1 MKWTKE
7 KAYAFNKLLDVLD
20 EVLDR
25 HVKDRKDYERYD
37 KRMRKCLDEI
47 FPERVQERN
56 LFKQ

>member
-7 KAYAFNKLLDVLD
+7 KAYAFNKLLDVFD

-25 HVKDRKDYERYD
+25 HVKDRKEYERYD

>member
-7 KAYAFNKLLDVLD
+7 KAYAFNKLLDVFD
-20 EVLDR
+20 EVLDC

-47 FPERVQERN
+47 FPERVEERN

>member
-7 KAYAFNKLLDVLD
+7 KAYAFNKLLDVFD

-37 KRMRKCLDEI
+37 KRRRKCLDEI

>member
-7 KAYAFNKLLDVLD
+7 KAYAFNKLLDVFD

-37 KRMRKCLDEI
+37 KRMRRCLDEI

>member
-7 KAYAFNKLLDVLD
+7 KAYAFNKLLDVFD

-25 HVKDRKDYERYD
+25 HVKDSKDYVRYE
-37 KRMRKCLDEI
+37 KLMRKCLDDI

>member
-7 KAYAFNKLLDVLD
+7 KAYAFNKLLELFD

-25 HVKDRKDYERYD
+25 HVPDKQDYERYD
-37 KRMRKCLDEI
+37 KRQRKILDQM
-47 FPERVQERN
+47 FPERVEERN

>member
-7 KAYAFNKLLDVLD
+7 KAYAFNKLLDVFD

-25 HVKDRKDYERYD
+25 HVKDRNDYERYD

>member
-7 KAYAFNKLLDVLD
+7 KAYAFNKLLDVFD

-47 FPERVQERN
+47 FPDRVQERN